1 VGSDVGGVVHTG
13 IRKTDII
20 WIEQRNL
27 LTRVVQSFINDANNL
42 RFKYCIEDLEP
53 IQFARYKEKDFYD
66 WHTDNFPRED
76 STRELNRKLSLMI
89 QLSDPN
95 DYDGG
100 NLQFFNGINDPEEP
114 DIKQQGSV
122 IVFDSRDWHRLTPVT
137 KGKRFSIVC
146 WASGKKFQ

>member
-1 VGSDVGGVVHTG
+1 MGDKTDSN

-27 LTRVVQSFINDANNL
+27 LTRVAQSFINDANSLLFNYGL
-42 RFKYCIEDLEP
+42 EDIEQL
-53 IQFARYKEKDFYD
+53 QFTRYKEKDFYD
-66 WHTDNFPRED
+66 WHTDNFTQSD
-76 STRELNRKLSLMI
+76 TSKQHNRKLSLVI

-100 NLQFFNGINDPEEP
+100 NFQLFNGIGDPEEP

-137 KGKRFSIVC
+137 RGKRFSIVC
-146 WASGKKFQ
+146 WAYGKKFQ